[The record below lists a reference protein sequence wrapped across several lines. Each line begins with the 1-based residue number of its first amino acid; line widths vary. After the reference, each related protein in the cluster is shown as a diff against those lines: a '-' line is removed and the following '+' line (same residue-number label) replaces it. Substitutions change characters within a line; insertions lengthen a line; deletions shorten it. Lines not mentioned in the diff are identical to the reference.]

1 MRWISAFCS
10 LLFIVMASLTGHDSD
25 AARNLLLQAQ
35 LADARSAGGE
45 TFRINATFAI
55 FNDDKKNGTGTYE
68 LAWTSPSKWRE
79 QVSTADFSQVRIK
92 DGDGIWETRQPAHQ
106 SLRVWQLMQALAFSN
121 RLSLWKD
128 ESVGNIKTKQKDG
141 VAERCVEVKLNGA
154 KLRDLCFNDV
164 SELLNEHYI
173 PSDRTYKFA
182 NYFKIGTK
190 TFPREIKVYDGK
202 KLAVEL
208 SVTEIEQ
215 NPPFDSSAFVRPPDA
230 KWRNW
235 CANPEPAIPLPIVHN
250 HPPHEWPV
258 TLFGTIG
265 TDGRWHD
272 LYILESG
279 GNKADASVLDELKSA
294 RFKPATC
301 DGVPVTAETAFRR

>member
-1 MRWISAFCS
+1 MRWISAFFS
-10 LLFIVMASLTGHDSD
+10 FLFIVIAPLTGHDSD

-35 LADARSAGGE
+35 LADARSAGG
-45 TFRINATFAI
+45 TMFRVNATFAI
-55 FNDDKKNGTGTYE
+55 FNDDKKIGTYE
-68 LAWTSPSKWRE
+68 LAWASPSKWRE
-79 QVSTADFSQVRIK
+79 KVSTADFSQVRIK
-92 DGDGIWETRQPAHQ
+92 DGDGIWEARQPAYQ

-128 ESVGNIKTKQKDG
+128 ESVGSIKTKQKNG
-141 VAERCVEVKLNGA
+141 VAERCVEVKLSGA

-164 SELLNEHYI
+164 SELLSEHYI
-173 PSDRTYKFA
+173 PSDRTYEFA
-182 NYFKIGTK
+182 NYSKIGTK

-208 SVTEIEQ
+208 SVTEMEQ
-215 NPPFDSSAFVRPPDA
+215 SLPIDSSTFVIPPDA

-235 CANPEPAIPLPIVHN
+235 CANPEPAIPLPIVVKY
-250 HPPHEWPV
+250 PSHERHV

-265 TDGRWHD
+265 TDGIWHD

-279 GNKADASVLDELKSA
+279 GSKADASVLDELKSV

-301 DGVPVTAETAFRR
+301 DGVLVTAETAFRR